1 MKQKKAAKHLLV
13 PAVVVF
19 AIATVIECVQD
30 TTLLTQF
37 EYWQGKLYTFI
48 IGSGTSVEYS
58 GIPVAALESPG
69 FSLHC
74 LSEERF
80 LTISI

>member
-37 EYWQGKLYTFI
+37 EYWQEKLYTFI

-58 GIPVAALESPG
+58 GISVAAFG
-69 FSLHC
+69 IAWF
-74 LSEERF
+74 F
-80 LTISI
+80 LCAVYRKSDF